1 MEEAEFPIIL
11 ARGLIAATPPPVL
24 DLGAAALLRA
34 MARNHPDLFRVLAER
49 RRTVIAIELTDL
61 PRRFLLQFG
70 DGAPSLELTDARAT
84 DADASVKGSLEA
96 LLALFEGRVDSDA
109 LFFTREI
116 VVAGDTSAVVA
127 LRNILDREP
136 ISVLDEA
143 ASLLGPLRRFARAA
157 ALGWERRAKGLRGLL
172 LPVRPASGA
181 AAQAERDA
189 ASQSAVLRA
198 EIEALKT
205 RLSKLEARQRRKEGE
220 AA

>member
-1 MEEAEFPIIL
+1 MEEVEFPTIL
-11 ARGLIAATPPPVL
+11 ARAFIAATPPPVL

-49 RRTVIAIELTDL
+49 RRTVILVELTDL

-70 DGAPSLELTDARAT
+70 EGAPSLRLTGASASE
-84 DADASVKGSLEA
+84 AGASVKGSLEA
-96 LLALFEGRVDSDA
+96 LMALFEGRVDSDA

-136 ISVLDEA
+136 ISVLAEA
-143 ASLLGPLRRFARAA
+143 ASLLGPLRGFGRAA
-157 ALGWERRAKGLRGLL
+157 ALNCERRAQRLRDLL
-172 LPVRPASGA
+172 RPVRA
-181 AAQAERDA
+181 APDGLARGERDA
-189 ASQSAVLRA
+189 AAESEGLRA